1 MNRLTKVESSSVLIK
16 DGWKKK
22 DTESYT
28 SICYGCEEI
37 GRCVNK
43 CGFYKALE
51 KLADYEDTGLEPE
64 KIQQLND
71 AFINSQ
77 KNLKKTFD
85 ELFKYKDLEEQGL
98 LIKLPCKVNDEVYK
112 LADYGN
118 WLDIEHILIPVK
130 CKVELIC
137 LGFDNKVYC
146 DLVNIDEIY
155 GINNEVYEE
164 IPINEIFLTR
174 EEAEKAL
181 SEDKQ

>member
-64 KIQQLND
+64 EIRGFANLEMTHNQIEELIKIVKNP
-71 AFINSQ
+71 AFEDDSDMLLEAVENSI
-77 KNLKKTFD
+77 
-85 ELFKYKDLEEQGL
+85 KDLYEYEDLKEQL
-98 LIKLPCKVNDEVYK
+98 LDKYNELKNKIDGDGVENYTNGYK
-112 LADYGN
+112 YGHRN
-118 WLDIEHILIPVK
+118 GQIELLEWILK
-130 CKVELIC
+130 
-137 LGFDNKVYC
+137 
-146 DLVNIDEIY
+146 IDTGY
-155 GINNEVYEE
+155 
-164 IPINEIFLTR
+164 R
-174 EEAEKAL
+174 EEAEKVL
-181 SEDKQ
+181 EVENE

>member
-64 KIQQLND
+64 DILALLKSNVVMVQNGNNNTHINHVDTLN
-71 AFINSQ
+71 
-77 KNLKKTFD
+77 L
-85 ELFKYKDLEEQGL
+85 
-98 LIKLPCKVNDEVYK
+98 
-112 LADYGN
+112 
-118 WLDIEHILIPVK
+118 
-130 CKVELIC
+130 
-137 LGFDNKVYC
+137 
-146 DLVNIDEIY
+146 
-155 GINNEVYEE
+155 
-164 IPINEIFLTR
+164 
-174 EEAEKAL
+174 
-181 SEDKQ
+181 